1 MNKKPIFLSL
11 GGRVPTGKEDTA
23 MMACGQQY
31 VCILTTDSPVGGTQL
46 NNYK

>member
-1 MNKKPIFLSL
+1 MNEKPIFLNL

-23 MMACGQQY
+23 MMARGQQC
-31 VCILTTDSPVGGTQL
+31 VCMLTTNAPVGGTQL